1 MTDYVDVSTRKREAT
16 FPTLYEAEYWV
27 ERVLGDYPSM
37 GYNTS
42 CSIRKLEGNFWR
54 VDVKRWNSCD

>member
-1 MTDYVDVSTRKREAT
+1 MTNYVDVRTSAREAT
-16 FPTLYEAEYWV
+16 FPTLYEAEYWA

-42 CSIRKLEGNFWR
+42 CSIRKLEGNAWR
-54 VDVKRWNSCD
+54 VDVNRWNSCD

>member
-1 MTDYVDVSTRKREAT
+1 MTDYVDVSTSAREAT

-27 ERVLGDYPSM
+27 KRVRADYPAR

-42 CSIRKLEGNFWR
+42 CKITERNGSWEVS
-54 VDVKRWNSCD
+54 VDRWNSCS

>member
-1 MTDYVDVSTRKREAT
+1 MTDYVDVRTSAREAT

-27 ERVLGDYPSM
+27 KRVLGEYPHM